1 MLIIIGEAQAAPG
14 RRDQMLEAV
23 TAMATATKSDDGCVS
38 YGFYADVTQPEVI
51 LGVEMWRDQ
60 AALDAHMTHDHTAE
74 FLATVPGLVAGA
86 PVMHCY
92 DAAPV
97 QEDAR

>member
-38 YGFYADVTQPEVI
+38 YGFYADVTRPEVI
-51 LGVEMWRDQ
+51 LGVEVWRDQ
-60 AALDAHMTHDHTAE
+60 AALDAHMTLPTPRTSSPPFPAWW
-74 FLATVPGLVAGA
+74 LAL
-86 PVMHCY
+86 
-92 DAAPV
+92 
-97 QEDAR
+97 R